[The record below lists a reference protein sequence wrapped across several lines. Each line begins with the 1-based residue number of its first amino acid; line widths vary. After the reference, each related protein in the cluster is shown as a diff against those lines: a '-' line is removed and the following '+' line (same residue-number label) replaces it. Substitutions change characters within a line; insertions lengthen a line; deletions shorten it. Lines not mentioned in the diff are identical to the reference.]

1 MSDISSRLSELENIV
16 KSQNSRIIQL
26 EENVETF
33 RQNNTQLGEIIE
45 GQKEQLKSLERR
57 GDQQRSDQQD
67 NIVKQLTRESRLLSA
82 NPGVTTVAFHA
93 RLSKPETPAKHH
105 TIIFDLINTNS
116 GNGYNKFSGVFTA
129 PVDGIYVFS
138 YTIVPECNSY
148 GAFELVSN
156 RQIQGVVFLK
166 LIAGVTIQDP
176 LHGNGYNKFSGVFT
190 APVDGIYVFSYTI
203 VPECNS
209 YGAFELV
216 SNRQIQGVVFSE
228 ADSGCDYTGSSTV
241 SVVELAQGDVTFVR
255 TSPTYTP
262 VGTIVSNG
270 NMWTSFAG
278 WRISD
283 RM

>member
-1 MSDISSRLSELENIV
+1 MFIHTSVLFVLCVFEAEGGMSDISSRLSELENIV
-16 KSQNSRIIQL
+16 KSQSSRIIHL
-26 EENVETF
+26 EENVETL

-67 NIVKQLTRESRLLSA
+67 NIVKELTRESRLLSA
-82 NPGVTTVAFHA
+82 NPGVTIVAFHA
-93 RLSKPETPAKHH
+93 RLSKKETPAKHH
-105 TIIFDLINTNS
+105 TIIFDVINTNS

-138 YTIVPECNSY
+138 YTIVPECSSF

-156 RQIQGVVFLK
+156 NQIQGVVF
-166 LIAGVTIQDP
+166 
-176 LHGNGYNKFSGVFT
+176 
-190 APVDGIYVFSYTI
+190 
-203 VPECNS
+203 PE
-209 YGAFELV
+209 A
-216 SNRQIQGVVFSE
+216 
-228 ADSGCDYTGSSTV
+228 ASGCDYTGSSTV
-241 SVVELAQGDVTFVR
+241 SVVELSQGDVTFVR

-278 WRISD
+278 WRIGD